1 LFWVETQQTHR
12 EYYFDLFDIET
23 VRHPSIESE
32 YPTRAKPDK
41 TQSITD
47 LQYRVDTIPFP
58 WADQASA
65 YIVYPRHGITVPI
78 STPNETDQDLIR
90 NGKAFNHYPYLD
102 KWWLHYRGN
111 NPEEGN
117 GNMVIAAHSS
127 YIKDA
132 PGDFKTVFQALPIS
146 QIWDSIFLYLEN
158 DSGTFDLYTYLIT
171 DSFRTSMTDISV
183 LSQDY
188 DKKTLTTY
196 GCYVIGD
203 NSERWINQSIL
214 DSQWWSYTLTTKE
227 ALPAT
232 EHNTAEQKIKKD
244 DEIVNPIEETQN
256 TVVNDPNKSDSVV
269 PTVETN
275 PPEIIVPDEII
286 QMLPESML
294 PSLETLV
301 ELIQLRLKKEPEL
314 TQRVETRITAKFANT
329 NEILTAKDQLELAIY
344 LYLFY
349 ALGL

>member
-1 LFWVETQQTHR
+1 
-12 EYYFDLFDIET
+12 
-23 VRHPSIESE
+23 
-32 YPTRAKPDK
+32 
-41 TQSITD
+41 
-47 LQYRVDTIPFP
+47 
-58 WADQASA
+58 
-65 YIVYPRHGITVPI
+65 
-78 STPNETDQDLIR
+78 
-90 NGKAFNHYPYLD
+90 
-102 KWWLHYRGN
+102 
-111 NPEEGN
+111 
-117 GNMVIAAHSS
+117 M
-127 YIKDA
+127 
-132 PGDFKTVFQALPIS
+132 
-146 QIWDSIFLYLEN
+146 
-158 DSGTFDLYTYLIT
+158 
-171 DSFRTSMTDISV
+171 
-183 LSQDY
+183 
-188 DKKTLTTY
+188 
-196 GCYVIGD
+196 
-203 NSERWINQSIL
+203 
-214 DSQWWSYTLTTKE
+214 TTKE